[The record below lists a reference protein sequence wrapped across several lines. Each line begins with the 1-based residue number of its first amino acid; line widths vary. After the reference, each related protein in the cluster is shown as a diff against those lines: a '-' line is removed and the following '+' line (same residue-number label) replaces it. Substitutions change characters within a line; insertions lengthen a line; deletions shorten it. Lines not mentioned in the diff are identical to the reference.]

1 MFQWFENL
9 INPFPKDLI
18 ETPPNSLF
26 KFALTCIK
34 DIKIF
39 IGLMAILTACI
50 ASFEAVLYAV

>member
-18 ETPPNSLF
+18 ETPPNSLI
-26 KFALTCIK
+26 KFALSCIK

-39 IGLMAILTACI
+39 ISLMALLSACI
-50 ASFEAVLYAV
+50 AIFEPIL